1 MAKRLFIKR
10 DLEPAITITRRSLGK
25 RKLVYIARANCQ
37 FRYPFRR
44 SAVVYIGTTTAGA
57 SRVAASAAS
66 KAKSLLT
73 HHGVKQLDFYVVT
86 CKPRRNVQTWR
97 KLESALLLT
106 FKHWYGDVPIGNI
119 AGKRRSFRDE
129 LEYFS
134 ESRLRA
140 ILNRYE

>member
-1 MAKRLFIKR
+1 MADDRFWR
-10 DLEPAITITRRSLGK
+10 VRSNS
-25 RKLVYIARANCQ
+25 YI
-37 FRYPFRR
+37 RR
-44 SAVVYIGTTTAGA
+44 SAVVYIGTTTTGA

-86 CKPRRNVQTWR
+86 CSPRRNVQTWR

-106 FKHWYGDVPIGNI
+106 FKHSYGAVPVGNI
-119 AGKRRSFRDE
+119 AGKRKPPRDE
-129 LEYFS
+129 LEYFR

-140 ILNRYE
+140 ILKGYE